1 MSINWAHLFS
11 LVWIG
16 TLFLVI
22 GNSTYIA
29 MFIPFSK
36 KPIVNWIPTIIA
48 FILLFI
54 HALVVMPKIY

>member
-11 LVWIG
+11 LVWTSI
-16 TLFLVI
+16 LFLVI
-22 GNSTYIA
+22 ESSTYIA
-29 MFIPFSK
+29 MCIPFSK

-54 HALVVMPKIY
+54 HAFVVMPKIY